1 MSAISISL
9 PLSWTRVVNAS
20 TARRTVIESANA
32 RRSTLSA
39 REEPKISSLRRDR
52 AKLELVEDPIF
63 VFALDEFP
71 VAIRPPPPPPFFHV
85 WVSNVGISI
94 GLRFERCFFGGVPA
108 PETVLVQVHPM
119 SRSSEARI
127 AHKLLVTCQ
136 DDLRCT
142 TRLGGRKTD
151 VIHFFGQP
159 RSRTEG

>member
-39 REEPKISSLRRDR
+39 REEPKISSLWRDR

-63 VFALDEFP
+63 VFALNEFP

-85 WVSNVGISI
+85 WVSNVHLVTPIPGHLKHAFHLV
-94 GLRFERCFFGGVPA
+94 GRMDPW
-108 PETVLVQVHPM
+108 ETDQV
-119 SRSSEARI
+119 EAR
-127 AHKLLVTCQ
+127 
-136 DDLRCT
+136 
-142 TRLGGRKTD
+142 
-151 VIHFFGQP
+151 
-159 RSRTEG
+159 